1 MSMGLTADLP
11 EGVIEPVAMPGN
23 YGPVPAGTTASRCQ
37 ACGEI
42 RLHYPGDL
50 RDPWK
55 KHFDHCAGD
64 GEAGDGIAARYP
76 DSPATGTGLG

>member
-1 MSMGLTADLP
+1 MSMELTADLA
-11 EGVIEPVAMPGN
+11 EGVIEPVAIPDN
-23 YGPVPAGTTASRCQ
+23 CGPVPEGTTASRHR

-55 KHFDHCAGD
+55 KHFDYCAGQ
-64 GEAGDGIAARYP
+64 A
-76 DSPATGTGLG
+76 PATE